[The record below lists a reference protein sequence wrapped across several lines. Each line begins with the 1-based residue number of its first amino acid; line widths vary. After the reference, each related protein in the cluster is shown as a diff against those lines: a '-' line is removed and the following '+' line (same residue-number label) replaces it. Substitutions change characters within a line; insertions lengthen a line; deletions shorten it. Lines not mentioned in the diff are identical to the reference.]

1 VALNAVRFGF
11 CVPRHHFKRAYKSSH
26 YFLLN
31 PLRNRKTSI
40 KMGELVLDS
49 DNEDVPLSILLKDR
63 RSVMIKDEYEEDE
76 DSFAS
81 IKKENYSVKTEV
93 KIEEEKKDTR
103 ASKKR
108 SRTTKVKN
116 EGEKST
122 KKRKTSKRKNA
133 KGVKKEKKVTV
144 KKERKPKRKPKTEA
158 EKRKERELKLKK
170 EEEEAHIYKWWE
182 NQDDLDGEIKWH
194 TLEHHGVIFP
204 DEYKP
209 LPKSVKLLYDGKPVS
224 LPPEAEE
231 VAGFYGAMLETEHA
245 KNPVFQK
252 NFFRDFKAVLK
263 ESGGCPE
270 AKITKFEK
278 CDFSHIY
285 KYFDKQREKKR
296 SLPPQEKKRIRE
308 KRAKAEEKYKFCML
322 DGRKEQV
329 GNFKIEPPGLFRGR
343 GAHPKTG
350 MLKRRVYP
358 EQVTLNLGNEAE
370 VPLPPKGHNWKEVRH
385 DNTVSWLAMWR
396 ENISNSFK
404 YVRFANNS
412 SLKGISDFKKF
423 EKARALKNV
432 IDDIRKDYRR
442 KLKSKLM
449 IERQIATATYFIDV
463 LALRAGGEKSE
474 DEADTV
480 GCCSLRYEHI
490 FLRPPNTVIFDFL
503 GKDSVRFYQEV
514 EVDPQVFKNLR
525 IFKKTPKKP
534 GDDLFDRLDP
544 SILNKYFH
552 SYLPGLTAKVFRTYN
567 ASKTMQD
574 QLDLIPNKGTVNE
587 KVVRFNA
594 ANREV
599 AILCNH
605 QRNVSKGFEASVQKM
620 NEKIEEMQWRKF
632 RLKRMM
638 LQLDKNLKRK
648 KGKAYFDEIE
658 TLSKEKEQQIINSLL
673 EKEKERNEKRYTR
686 EKQKLDWDKKTISQK
701 EYHERLESLKEDKK
715 KRAEK
720 HREKSKQLKAETR
733 NHKYDLSASVTV
745 EKLEKQVDKL
755 EERIRN
761 AHLQLKDR
769 EDNSS
774 VALSTS
780 KVNYID
786 PRLTV
791 MFSKKYDV
799 PIEKL
804 FTKSLR
810 QKFAWAIESAD
821 KDWRF

>member
-1 VALNAVRFGF
+1 MALNAVRFGF
-11 CVPRHHFKRAYKSSH
+11 CVPRYHFKRAYKSSH

-63 RSVMIKDEYEEDE
+63 RTVMIKDEYEEDE

-116 EGEKST
+116 EGEKPT

-133 KGVKKEKKVTV
+133 KGVKKEKEVTV

-209 LPKSVKLLYDGKPVS
+209 LPKSVKLLYDGEPVS

-252 NFFRDFKAVLK
+252 NFFKDFKAVLK

-296 SLPPQEKKRIRE
+296 
-308 KRAKAEEKYKFCML
+308 
-322 DGRKEQV
+322 
-329 GNFKIEPPGLFRGR
+329 
-343 GAHPKTG
+343 
-350 MLKRRVYP
+350 
-358 EQVTLNLGNEAE
+358 
-370 VPLPPKGHNWKEVRH
+370 
-385 DNTVSWLAMWR
+385 
-396 ENISNSFK
+396 
-404 YVRFANNS
+404 
-412 SLKGISDFKKF
+412 
-423 EKARALKNV
+423 
-432 IDDIRKDYRR
+432 
-442 KLKSKLM
+442 
-449 IERQIATATYFIDV
+449 
-463 LALRAGGEKSE
+463 
-474 DEADTV
+474 
-480 GCCSLRYEHI
+480 
-490 FLRPPNTVIFDFL
+490 
-503 GKDSVRFYQEV
+503 
-514 EVDPQVFKNLR
+514 
-525 IFKKTPKKP
+525 
-534 GDDLFDRLDP
+534 
-544 SILNKYFH
+544 
-552 SYLPGLTAKVFRTYN
+552 
-567 ASKTMQD
+567 
-574 QLDLIPNKGTVNE
+574 
-587 KVVRFNA
+587 
-594 ANREV
+594 
-599 AILCNH
+599 
-605 QRNVSKGFEASVQKM
+605 
-620 NEKIEEMQWRKF
+620 
-632 RLKRMM
+632 
-638 LQLDKNLKRK
+638 
-648 KGKAYFDEIE
+648 
-658 TLSKEKEQQIINSLL
+658 
-673 EKEKERNEKRYTR
+673 
-686 EKQKLDWDKKTISQK
+686 
-701 EYHERLESLKEDKK
+701 
-715 KRAEK
+715 AEK
-720 HREKSKQLKAETR
+720 HREKSKQLKAEAR

>member
-1 VALNAVRFGF
+1 
-11 CVPRHHFKRAYKSSH
+11 
-26 YFLLN
+26 
-31 PLRNRKTSI
+31 
-40 KMGELVLDS
+40 MGELVLDS
-49 DNEDVPLSILLKDR
+49 DNEDVPLSLLLKDR
-63 RSVMIKDEYEEDE
+63 RHTTIKDEYEEEE
-76 DSFAS
+76 DN
-81 IKKENYSVKTEV
+81 IPPTKKGKYTVKTEV
-93 KIEEEKKDTR
+93 KIEEDQNSVANT
-103 ASKKR
+103 KKR
-108 SRTTKVKN
+108 SRTTKVKSEN
-116 EGEKST
+116 GKPT
-122 KKRKTSKRKNA
+122 KKRKTTKRKKANRV
-133 KGVKKEKKVTV
+133 KVKKEKKVTV
-144 KKERKPKRKPKTEA
+144 KKERKTKRMPKTEA
-158 EKRKERELKLKK
+158 EKLKERELKLKK
-170 EEEEAHIYKWWE
+170 EEEEGHIYRWWE
-182 NQDDLDGEIKWH
+182 NQEDLDGEIKWH

-204 DEYKP
+204 DEYKR
-209 LPKSVKLLYDGKPVS
+209 LPSNVKLWYDGKPVS

-231 VAGFYGAMLETEHA
+231 VAGFFGAMLETEHA

-252 NFFRDFKAVLK
+252 NFFKDFKAVLK
-263 ESGGCPE
+263 ESGGCPD
-270 AKITKFEK
+270 AQIKRFDK
-278 CDFSHIY
+278 CDFSHMY
-285 KYFDKQREKKR
+285 SYFEKQREKKR
-296 SLPPQEKKRIRE
+296 SLLPQERKRIRE
-308 KRAKAEEKYKFCML
+308 ERAKSEEKYKFCLL

-358 EQVTLNLGNEAE
+358 EQVTLNLGKEAE
-370 VPLPPKGHNWKEVRH
+370 VPAPPKGHKWKEIRH

-514 EVDPQVFKNLR
+514 EVDLQVFKNLR
-525 IFKKTPKKP
+525 IFKKAPKKP

-544 SILNKYFH
+544 SILNRYFH

-620 NEKIEEMQWRKF
+620 NGKIAEMQWRKF

-638 LQLDKNLKRK
+638 LHLDKNLRKR

-658 TLSKEKEQQIINSLL
+658 TLSKEKEKEIINSLL
-673 EKEKERNEKRYTR
+673 EKEKERNDKRYLR
-686 EKQKLDWDKKTISQK
+686 EKQKLDWDKKSIPQK
-701 EYHERLESLKEDKK
+701 EYHERLEKLKEEKK

-720 HREKSKQLKAETR
+720 HKEKSKQLRGEAR
-733 NHKYDLSASVTV
+733 NHKYVLTGSITV

-755 EERIRN
+755 EERIKN